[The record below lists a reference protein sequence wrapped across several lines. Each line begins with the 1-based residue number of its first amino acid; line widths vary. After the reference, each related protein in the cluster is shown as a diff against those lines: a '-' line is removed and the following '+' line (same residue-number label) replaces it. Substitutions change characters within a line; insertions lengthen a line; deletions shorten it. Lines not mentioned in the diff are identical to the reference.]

1 MNLKNYKL
9 RCYLTG
15 VKGDYFAACI
25 TLNLTASGKTE
36 KSAIANLEK
45 NIKSYLEVVLKD
57 KNPDNYLHL
66 LNRPAPLYMYTD
78 YVKCFIVHHLTKSM
92 NERTFIETAPLTLCM
107 A

>member
-36 KSAIANLEK
+36 KIAIASLEK
-45 NIKSYLEVVLKD
+45 NIKSYLEVVLKE
-57 KNPDNYLHL
+57 KNPKDYLHL

-78 YVKCFIVHHLTKSM
+78 YIRCFIVHNITKSLPD
-92 NERTFIETAPLTLCM
+92 RTFIETAPLTLCV